1 MSSENTSQKINLIL
15 CDLPPGVTQ
24 SDTETFLSP
33 YKSSI
38 DSIKI
43 NPKNSQKATAA
54 FKDPDIANKCRWEM
68 NQKKLKD
75 RIIRI
80 MREEKH
86 FIEKNKESKNNLYI
100 KNIPKEKD
108 AHQIYEYFLKY
119 GDVFSLKIN
128 QNEKGEYI
136 GTAFLTYYK
145 EDDAKKCFDE
155 NKDKKILEYD
165 IEVQYRKNTNHYIHN
180 NNYNN
185 NY

>member
-1 MSSENTSQKINLIL
+1 MWSS
-15 CDLPPGVTQ
+15 PGVTQ
-24 SDTETFLSP
+24 SDIETFLSP

-38 DSIKI
+38 DSIEI
-43 NPKNSQKATAA
+43 NPKNSQRQQQHLKILILRINV
-54 FKDPDIANKCRWEM
+54 DGNEP
-68 NQKKLKD
+68 KKLKD

-108 AHQIYEYFLKY
+108 AHQLYEYFLKY

-145 EDDAKKCFDE
+145 EDDAK
-155 NKDKKILEYD
+155 N
-165 IEVQYRKNTNHYIHN
+165 V
-180 NNYNN
+180 
-185 NY
+185 

>member
-1 MSSENTSQKINLIL
+1 
-15 CDLPPGVTQ
+15 
-24 SDTETFLSP
+24 
-33 YKSSI
+33 
-38 DSIKI
+38 
-43 NPKNSQKATAA
+43 
-54 FKDPDIANKCRWEM
+54 
-68 NQKKLKD
+68 
-75 RIIRI
+75 

-86 FIEKNKESKNNLYI
+86 FLEKNKDSKNNLHI

-108 AHQIYEYFLKY
+108 ARQIYEYFLQY

-155 NKDKKILEYD
+155 NKDKKILECD

-180 NNYNN
+180 NN
-185 NY
+185 